1 VANPHEEDVP
11 FDLTYLVPD
20 GAPTTRN
27 LIAPARSRVTIRAND
42 DPAVAGEGAVSTV
55 ITVPGGL
62 PLAVERSM
70 FWDQAAHYGGHG
82 GTAVQEPAP
91 TWYFAE
97 GSQGFFDTWV
107 LLANPNDTPTDVT
120 VTFLREVEPPFPV
133 TVTVPANA
141 RETIFAGLYPEV
153 QNRSF
158 SIEVEGSAPI
168 IAERAMYW
176 DGQGRQW
183 NGGHGSAGV
192 SALSNF
198 WFLAEGATGDYF
210 DMYVLLGNPNAEAA
224 TATVTYLLATG
235 DTVVKEYALPARS
248 RRTINVEQEDPL
260 LAVAEVSVTVTA
272 DQPIVVERAMYW
284 PGTSDQWQDAH
295 NSFGVTQTG
304 LAWLLAEGRTGG
316 ARQYATFV
324 LLANPSTA
332 QDAEVTLTF
341 LREGGEPPITITRTV
356 PPNSRSTVW
365 TNVEVPGL
373 EEGHFG
379 VLVEST
385 NDVPIVVERAMYWD
399 AVGQHWAA
407 GLNTTGMK
415 LR

>member
-42 DPAVAGEGAVSTV
+42 DSAVAGEGAVSTV

-341 LREGGEPPITITRTV
+341 LREGGEPPLTLTRVV